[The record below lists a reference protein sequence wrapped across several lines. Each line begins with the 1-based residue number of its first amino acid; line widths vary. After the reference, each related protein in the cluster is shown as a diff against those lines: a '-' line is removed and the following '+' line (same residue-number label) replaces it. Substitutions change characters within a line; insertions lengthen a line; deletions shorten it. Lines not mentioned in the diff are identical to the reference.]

1 MGKQKV
7 KKSFKKNEW
16 GVKMEFIL
24 FILGV
29 VFGFL
34 TASLFRVG
42 GDEWCWIII
51 KNYSNWKFWEID

>member
-16 GVKMEFIL
+16 GVKMEIIL
-24 FILGV
+24 FILGA

-34 TASLFRVG
+34 TASLFSTG
-42 GDEWCWIII
+42 GDEWC
-51 KNYSNWKFWEID
+51 